1 MAAEIIS
8 TVERRR
14 RWPAEEKLRIMS
26 EALEPGAMV
35 AAVADRNGVCRSQ
48 LYTWLRLARD
58 DRLPGIS
65 ITPQPRKSF
74 VPVRIEP
81 PARPTPADCQP
92 LSPPIVPDPRR
103 ESPRAAARA
112 WSRSCSATAAS
123 LKVDESIDP
132 IGARPARCRARR
144 RPRGDHD
151 PGRACASIWRAA
163 LPTCGA
169 ASTGS
174 A

>member
-14 RWPAEEKLRIMS
+14 RWPAEDRLRIMS
-26 EALEPGAMV
+26 EALEPGAVV

-74 VPVRIEP
+74 VPVRIGHS
-81 PARPTPADCQP
+81 RGRRQPTVHHHR
-92 LSPPIVPDPRR
+92 SPIVPDTRPVASRR
-103 ESPRAAARA
+103 RTSVVEVVLGNGR
-112 WSRSCSATAAS
+112 T
-123 LKVDESIDP
+123 LKVDECIDP
-132 IGARPARCRARR
+132 
-144 RPRGDHD
+144 
-151 PGRACASIWRAA
+151 AA
-163 LPTCGA
+163 LARLVDALDGGR
-169 ASTGS
+169 S
-174 A
+174 

>member
-26 EALEPGAMV
+26 EALAAGATI

-65 ITPQPRKSF
+65 ITPQSAASF
-74 VPVRIEP
+74 VPVRIGPLATPRPADGP
-81 PARPTPADCQP
+81 PARPLPPPDSRPATSSRRRTSVVEVV
-92 LSPPIVPDPRR
+92 LGNGRTVKVEETIDPQ
-103 ESPRAAARA
+103 ALARLLA
-112 WSRSCSATAAS
+112 VLDGGRSC
-123 LKVDESIDP
+123 
-132 IGARPARCRARR
+132 
-144 RPRGDHD
+144 
-151 PGRACASIWRAA
+151 
-163 LPTCGA
+163 
-169 ASTGS
+169 
-174 A
+174 

>member
-14 RWPAEEKLRIMS
+14 RWPSEVKLRIMS
-26 EALEPGAMV
+26 EALEPGAVV

-65 ITPQPRKSF
+65 ITPQPLNSF
-74 VPVRIEP
+74 VPVRIAP

-92 LSPPIVPDPRR
+92 PSSHLHTSGQICHGTDTHLNLDL
-103 ESPRAAARA
+103 ADG
-112 WSRSCSATAAS
+112 SATA
-123 LKVDESIDP
+123 LY
-132 IGARPARCRARR
+132 
-144 RPRGDHD
+144 PRSS
-151 PGRACASIWRAA
+151 PRRAA
-163 LPTCGA
+163 SRIIPELTVA
-169 ASTGS
+169 RTKNAL
-174 A
+174 AR

>member
-14 RWPAEEKLRIMS
+14 RWPSEEKLRIMS
-26 EALEPGAMV
+26 EALEPGAVV

-65 ITPQPRKSF
+65 ITPQPLNSF
-74 VPVRIEP
+74 VPVRISP

-92 LSPPIVPDPRR
+92 PSSPPVPDMRPVSSRR
-103 ESPRAAARA
+103 RTSVVEVVLGNGRM
-112 WSRSCSATAAS
+112 
-123 LKVDESIDP
+123 LKVDESVDP
-132 IGARPARCRARR
+132 VAFARLVAVLD
-144 RPRGDHD
+144 G
-151 PGRACASIWRAA
+151 GN
-163 LPTCGA
+163 T
-169 ASTGS
+169 
-174 A
+174 